1 VYPERTPV
9 LVALLIAC
17 ALVAAYIAVRRPFL
31 RRLALR
37 QVSRRRGEAALV
49 IAGSVLG
56 TAIIIG
62 SLIVGDTLNF
72 SVRQTAYKNLGP
84 IDEIVSSPTVAQGD
98 QAARRVARLRG
109 DPDVDGLLTLRGD
122 QAAVTRGSGTSRT
135 AEPRA
140 SVWEVDFAQAA
151 AFRGGVQGG
160 SGLAGPAPGAGEAV
174 INDDLAAQLGARAG
188 DRLTVY
194 LYGRPTQ
201 VRVARVVPTVGLAGA
216 GTGQTAARNAFFA
229 PGTLVQAASQAKAA
243 APARGGPAPAAEADS
258 ATAGAPASPAEPRTF
273 TFVSNTGG
281 VEAGERRSDAVAAKV
296 NAALGPLTAQ
306 GTSVEKPKQ
315 SVLKAAEQAGNGL
328 GSLFLFIGSFSVIA
342 GVLLL
347 VNIFVML
354 AEERKSELGM
364 LRAIGMKRGRLVRSF
379 LIEGTIYALV
389 ASLVGILIGLGVGRA
404 VVVVAARIFS
414 SFSDEDTFNLAF
426 RFTPISLVN
435 GFAMGFLIAF
445 VTVTLTSIRIS
456 RVNIIAAIRD
466 LPNEGGRRLKRRWVA
481 LSTVAAA
488 GFGALST
495 VAIAN
500 SQGVGVYL
508 YPTLAMLT
516 LCPLLV
522 RLAPKR
528 WVYSGASLAVLA
540 WGLAANTLRPKVFDD
555 GSTTTFI
562 VLGSLLT
569 FSAVLLVSQNQQLL
583 MRPLRPLINRP
594 TLGGLATRLAVA
606 YPIARRFRTGAILI
620 MYGLVVF
627 TLVLIT
633 VIGNLISAGTD
644 AEVRNASGGFGVR
657 ADFNPSAPLG
667 DPAQT
672 FASGRFAGKVA
683 AVAPLTVSGAKVTNL
698 IKGRTDPIDV
708 IVVGADPQLSQAGL
722 FPLSRRLGRLGD
734 DPAVWRTVQS
744 DPGYVILDNFLGQEN
759 GGPGSITYQPGDT
772 LTVTDPATGKAES
785 KTIAGVLKSGQG
797 FYGVGNTGFVSPII
811 MSQQAARAQFGSGAK
826 LASAMVKPA
835 AGVTDQALAA
845 ELQGQ
850 YLPEGLVATQIRDQV
865 ESGLAA
871 NRGFFQLMQ
880 GFLAL
885 GLLVGIAGLG
895 VVMVRAVRE
904 RRRNIGVLRALGF
917 QSGTIQRAFLTE
929 STFVALEGIVLGAA
943 LSIVTSYLLFKNDE
957 ELNASGVGFPIPW
970 ASIAVLVATA
980 AVASVLATVWPAR
993 QASKI
998 RPAVALRIAD

>member
-1 VYPERTPV
+1 MYPNLTPT
-9 LVALLIAC
+9 LVALLGIA
-17 ALVAAYIAVRRPFL
+17 LAAAGFIAMRRPVL

-37 QVSRRRGEAALV
+37 QIARRRGEAALV
-49 IAGSVLG
+49 VAGSVLG

-84 IDEIVSSPTVAQGD
+84 IDEIVSSPTVAQGEA
-98 QAARRVARLRG
+98 AARRVARLRD
-109 DPDVDGLLTLRGD
+109 DPDVDGILTLRGD
-122 QAAVTRGSGTSRT
+122 QAAVVRGSGADRT

-140 SVWEVDFAQAA
+140 SVFEVDFAQAA

-160 SGLAGPAPGAGEAV
+160 SGLAGPAPGTGEAV
-174 INDDLAAQLGARAG
+174 INDDLATQLGARAG
-188 DRLTVY
+188 DSLTVY
-194 LYGRPTQ
+194 LYGRPTP

-229 PGTLVQAASQAKAA
+229 PGTLVQAARE
-243 APARGGPAPAAEADS
+243 ARGGPAPADGAGGS
-258 ATAGAPASPAEPRTF
+258 TAGAAGPPAEPRTF

-281 VEAGERRSDAVAAKV
+281 VEAGERHSDAVAAKLK
-296 NAALGPLTAQ
+296 AALGPLTAQ
-306 GTSVEKPKQ
+306 GTSVETPKQ
-315 SVLKAAEQAGNGL
+315 SVLNAAEQAGNGL
-328 GSLFLFIGSFSVIA
+328 GSLFLFIGSFSIIA

-364 LRAIGMKRGRLVRSF
+364 LRAVGMKRGRLVRSF
-379 LIEGTIYALV
+379 IIEGTIYALV
-389 ASLVGILIGLGVGRA
+389 AALLGILIGLGVGRA

-414 SFSDEDTFNLAF
+414 SFSDDDTFNLAF

-488 GFGALST
+488 AFGALST

-508 YPTLAMLT
+508 YPALTVLA

-569 FSAVLLVSQNQQLL
+569 FSAVLLLSQNQQLL
-583 MRPLRPLINRP
+583 MQPLRPLIARP
-594 TLGGLATRLAVA
+594 TQGGLATRLAVA

-657 ADFNPSAPLG
+657 ADFNPSAPVG
-667 DPAQT
+667 DPAT
-672 FASGRFAGKVA
+672 AFTSGRFAGKVA

-708 IVVGADPQLSQAGL
+708 IVVGADPTLSQAGL
-722 FPLSRRLGRLGD
+722 FPLSRRLERLGD
-734 DPAVWRTVQS
+734 DPAIWRAVQS
-744 DPGYVILDNFLGQEN
+744 DPSYVILDNFLGQEG

-772 LTVTDPATGKAES
+772 LTVTDPATGKAEP

-811 MSQQAARAQFGSGAK
+811 MSQAAARAQFGSGAK

-835 AGVTDQALAA
+835 TGVTDQALAA

-850 YLPEGLVATQIRDQV
+850 YLAEGLVATQIRDQV
-865 ESGLAA
+865 ERGFAA

-885 GLLVGIAGLG
+885 GLIVGIAGLG

-917 QSGTIQRAFLTE
+917 QSHTVQRAFLTE

-970 ASIAVLVATA
+970 ASITVLVAAA
-980 AVASVLATVWPAR
+980 AVASILATVWPAR

>member
-1 VYPERTPV
+1 MYPNLTPT
-9 LVALLIAC
+9 LVTLLGIALA
-17 ALVAAYIAVRRPFL
+17 VAAFIAVRRPFL

-37 QVSRRRGEAALV
+37 QIARRRGEAALV
-49 IAGSVLG
+49 VVGSVLG

-84 IDEIVSSPTVAQGD
+84 IDEIVSSPTVTQGD
-98 QAARRVARLRG
+98 QAARRVAELRG
-109 DPDVDGLLTLRGD
+109 DPDIDGLLTLRGD
-122 QAAVTRGSGTSRT
+122 QAAVTHGSGADRT

-140 SVWEVDFAQAA
+140 SVFEVDFAQAA
-151 AFRGGVQGG
+151 AFSGAVQGG
-160 SGLAGPAPGAGEAV
+160 SGLTGPAPGTGEAV
-174 INDDLAAQLGARAG
+174 INHDLATQLGARAG
-188 DRLTVY
+188 DSLTVY
-194 LYGRPTQ
+194 LYGRPTEF
-201 VRVARVVPTVGLAGA
+201 RVARVVPTVGLAGA
-216 GTGQTAARNAFFA
+216 GTGQTAARNAFFP
-229 PGTLVQAASQAKAA
+229 PGTLVQAARQAKAA
-243 APARGGPAPAAEADS
+243 APARGGPAPADGAG
-258 ATAGAPASPAEPRTF
+258 GAPGAAAPPAEPRTF

-281 VEAGERRSDAVAAKV
+281 VEGGERRSDAVATKLK
-296 NAALGPLTAQ
+296 AALGPLTAQ
-306 GTSVEKPKQ
+306 GTSVETPKQ

-328 GSLFLFIGSFSVIA
+328 GSLFLFIGSFSIIA

-364 LRAIGMKRGRLVRSF
+364 LRAVGMKRGRLVRSF
-379 LIEGTIYALV
+379 IIEGTVYALV
-389 ASLVGILIGLGVGRA
+389 AALLGILIGLGVGRA

-426 RFTPISLVN
+426 RFTPISIVN

-488 GFGALST
+488 GFGALSA

-508 YPTLAMLT
+508 YPALTVLA

-583 MRPLRPLINRP
+583 MRPLRPLIARP
-594 TLGGLATRLAVA
+594 TQGGLATRLAVA

-633 VIGNLISAGTD
+633 VIGNLISVGTD

-657 ADFNPSAPLG
+657 ADFNPSAPVS
-667 DPAQT
+667 DPART
-672 FASGRFAGKVA
+672 FTSGRFAGKVA

-734 DPAVWRTVQS
+734 DPAVWRAVQS
-744 DPGYVILDNFLGQEN
+744 DPGYVILDNFLGQEG
-759 GGPGSITYQPGDT
+759 GGPGAVTYQPGDT
-772 LTVTDPATGKAES
+772 LTVTDPATGKAEP

-811 MSQQAARAQFGSGAK
+811 MSQQAARAQFGTGAK

-845 ELQGQ
+845 DLQGQ

-865 ESGLAA
+865 ERGFAA

-917 QSGTIQRAFLTE
+917 QSGTVQRAFLTE

-943 LSIVTSYLLFKNDE
+943 LSIVTSYLLFKNDD

-970 ASIAVLVATA
+970 ASIAVLVVAA

>member
-1 VYPERTPV
+1 MYPNLTPT
-9 LVALLIAC
+9 LVILLGIALA
-17 ALVAAYIAVRRPFL
+17 VAAFIAVRRPFL

-37 QVSRRRGEAALV
+37 QIARRRGEAALV
-49 IAGSVLG
+49 VVGSVLG
-56 TAIIIG
+56 TAIIVG

-98 QAARRVARLRG
+98 QAARRIERLRG
-109 DPDVDGLLTLRGD
+109 DSDVDGLLTLRGD

-160 SGLAGPAPGAGEAV
+160 SGLSGPAPGAGEAV
-174 INDDLAAQLGARAG
+174 INDDLATQLGARAG

-201 VRVARVVPTVGLAGA
+201 VRVDRVVPTVGLAGA

-229 PGTLVQAASQAKAA
+229 PGTLVQAARQARAA
-243 APARGGPAPAAEADS
+243 GPGQGGPAPADGAGG
-258 ATAGAPASPAEPRTF
+258 ATAGAAGPPAEPRTF

-281 VEAGERRSDAVAAKV
+281 VEAGEPRSDAVAAKLK
-296 NAALGPLTAQ
+296 AALGPLTAQ
-306 GTSVEKPKQ
+306 GTSVETPKQ
-315 SVLKAAEQAGNGL
+315 SVLNAAEQAGNGL
-328 GSLFLFIGSFSVIA
+328 GSLFLFIGSFSIIA

-364 LRAIGMKRGRLVRSF
+364 LRAVGMKRGRLVRSF
-379 LIEGTIYALV
+379 IIEGTIYALV

-414 SFSDEDTFNLAF
+414 SFSDEDSFNLAF

-488 GFGALST
+488 AFGALST

-508 YPTLAMLT
+508 YPTLAVLA

-569 FSAVLLVSQNQQLL
+569 FSAVLLLSQNQQLL
-583 MRPLRPLINRP
+583 LGPLRPLIARP

-657 ADFNPSAPLG
+657 ADFNPSAPVG
-667 DPAQT
+667 DPART
-672 FASGRFAGKVA
+672 FTSGRFAGKVD

-708 IVVGADPQLSQAGL
+708 IVVGADPTLSQAGL
-722 FPLSRRLGRLGD
+722 FPLSRRLERLGD
-734 DPAVWRTVQS
+734 DPAVWRAVQS

-772 LTVTDPATGKAES
+772 LTVTDPATGTAES

-811 MSQQAARAQFGSGAK
+811 MSQLGARAQFGSGAK

-835 AGVTDQALAA
+835 AGVTDQVLAA
-845 ELQGQ
+845 ERQGQ

-865 ESGLAA
+865 ERGLAA

-880 GFLAL
+880 GFLGL
-885 GLLVGIAGLG
+885 GLIVGIAGLG

-917 QSGTIQRAFLTE
+917 QSGTVQRAFLTE

-957 ELNASGVGFPIPW
+957 ELNAAGVGFPIPW
-970 ASIAVLVATA
+970 ASIAVLVAAA
-980 AVASVLATVWPAR
+980 AVASILATVWPAR

>member
-1 VYPERTPV
+1 MYPNLTPT
-9 LVALLIAC
+9 LVTLLGIAL
-17 ALVAAYIAVRRPFL
+17 AAAGFIAVRRPFL

-37 QVSRRRGEAALV
+37 QIARRRGEAVLV
-49 IAGSVLG
+49 VVGSVLG

-72 SVRQTAYKNLGP
+72 SVRQTAYTNLGP

-98 QAARRVARLRG
+98 QAARRIEQLRG

-122 QAAVTRGSGTSRT
+122 QAAVVRGSGAGRT

-140 SVWEVDFAQAA
+140 SVFEVDFAQAA

-160 SGLAGPAPGAGEAV
+160 SGLAGPAPGTGEAV
-174 INDDLAAQLGARAG
+174 INDDLATQLGARAG

-194 LYGRPTQ
+194 LYGRPTA

-229 PGTLVQAASQAKAA
+229 PGTLVQAAREARAA
-243 APARGGPAPAAEADS
+243 TPARGGPAPGDGAGGP
-258 ATAGAPASPAEPRTF
+258 TAGAAGPPAEPRTF
-273 TFVSNTGG
+273 SFVSNTGG
-281 VEAGERRSDAVAAKV
+281 VEAGERRSDAVAAKLK
-296 NAALGPLTAQ
+296 AALGPLTAQ
-306 GTSVEKPKQ
+306 GTSVETPKQ
-315 SVLKAAEQAGNGL
+315 SVLNAAEQAGNGL
-328 GSLFLFIGSFSVIA
+328 GSLFLFIGSFSIIA

-364 LRAIGMKRGRLVRSF
+364 LRAVGMKRGRLVRSF
-379 LIEGTIYALV
+379 IIEGTIYALV
-389 ASLVGILIGLGVGRA
+389 AALLGILIGLGVGRA

-481 LSTVAAA
+481 LSTLAAA
-488 GFGALST
+488 GFGALSM

-508 YPTLAMLT
+508 YPALTVLA

-528 WVYSGASLAVLA
+528 WVYSGASLATLA

-583 MRPLRPLINRP
+583 LWPLRPLIARP
-594 TLGGLATRLAVA
+594 TQGGLATRLAVA

-657 ADFNPSAPLG
+657 ADFNPSAPVG
-667 DPAQT
+667 DPAT
-672 FASGRFAGKVA
+672 AFTSGRFAGKVD

-734 DPAVWRTVQS
+734 DPAVWRAVQS
-744 DPGYVILDNFLGQEN
+744 DPSYVILDNFLGQEG

-772 LTVTDPATGKAES
+772 LTVTDPATGKAEP

-811 MSQQAARAQFGSGAK
+811 MSQQAARSQFGTGAK

-835 AGVTDQALAA
+835 TGVTDQALAA

-865 ESGLAA
+865 ERGFAA

-885 GLLVGIAGLG
+885 GLIVGIAGLG

-917 QSGTIQRAFLTE
+917 QSHTVQRAFLTE

-970 ASIAVLVATA
+970 ASIAVLVAAA
-980 AVASVLATVWPAR
+980 AVASILATVWPAR

>member
-1 VYPERTPV
+1 MYPNLTPTLV
-9 LVALLIAC
+9 GLLGVALA
-17 ALVAAYIAVRRPFL
+17 VAAFIAVRRPFL

-37 QVSRRRGEAALV
+37 QIARRRGEAALV
-49 IAGSVLG
+49 VVGSVLG
-56 TAIIIG
+56 TAIIVG

-72 SVRQTAYKNLGP
+72 SVRQTAYTNLGP

-98 QAARRVARLRG
+98 QAARRIERLRG
-109 DPDVDGLLTLRGD
+109 DSDVDGLLTVRGD

-160 SGLAGPAPGAGEAV
+160 SGLSGPAPGAGEAV
-174 INDDLAAQLGARAG
+174 INDDLATQLGARAG

-201 VRVARVVPTVGLAGA
+201 VRVDRVVPTVGLAGA

-229 PGTLVQAASQAKAA
+229 PGTLVQAARQARAA
-243 APARGGPAPAAEADS
+243 GPGQGGPAPADGAGG
-258 ATAGAPASPAEPRTF
+258 ATAGAAGPPAEPRTF

-281 VEAGERRSDAVAAKV
+281 VEAGEPRSDAVAAKLK
-296 NAALGPLTAQ
+296 AALGPLTAQ
-306 GTSVEKPKQ
+306 GTSVETPKQ
-315 SVLKAAEQAGNGL
+315 SVLNAAEQAGNGL

-364 LRAIGMKRGRLVRSF
+364 LRAVGMKRGRLVRSF
-379 LIEGTIYALV
+379 IIEGTVYALV
-389 ASLVGILIGLGVGRA
+389 ASLLGILIGLGVGRA

-488 GFGALST
+488 AFGALST

-508 YPTLAMLT
+508 YPTLAVLA

-569 FSAVLLVSQNQQLL
+569 FSAVLLLSQNQQLL
-583 MRPLRPLINRP
+583 LGPLRPLIARP

-644 AEVRNASGGFGVR
+644 AEVANASGGFGVR
-657 ADFNPSAPLG
+657 ADFNPSAPVG
-667 DPAQT
+667 DPART
-672 FASGRFAGKVA
+672 FTSGRFAGKVD

-708 IVVGADPQLSQAGL
+708 IVVGADPTLSQAGL
-722 FPLSRRLGRLGD
+722 FPLSRRLERLGD
-734 DPAVWRTVQS
+734 DPAVWRAVQS

-772 LTVTDPATGKAES
+772 LTVTDPATGTAES

-811 MSQQAARAQFGSGAK
+811 MSQLGARAQFGSGAK

-835 AGVTDQALAA
+835 AGVTDQVLAA

-865 ESGLAA
+865 ERGLAA

-880 GFLAL
+880 GFLGL
-885 GLLVGIAGLG
+885 GLIVGIAGLG

-957 ELNASGVGFPIPW
+957 ELNAAGVGFPIPW
-970 ASIAVLVATA
+970 ASIAVLVAAA
-980 AVASVLATVWPAR
+980 AVASILATVWPAR